1 MPVDDWTR
9 VSAGTFHDFHGAWIA
24 ELRRVLNRGLLPD
37 GYYALTEQVATQV
50 IADVLTLQDLGGAP
64 GGTGG
69 DDEGKRDTRDG
80 NGAAGLAVA
89 TAPPRAAICDSVSE
103 AMLLAA
109 RRRRL
114 VIRHTTWDR

>member
-1 MPVDDWTR
+1 M
-9 VSAGTFHDFHGAWIA
+9 
-24 ELRRVLNRGLLPD
+24 LNRGLLPD

-89 TAPPRAAICDSVSE
+89 TAPPRACARTAECSSS
-103 AMLLAA
+103 AA
-109 RRRRL
+109 TASSTPT
-114 VIRHTTWDR
+114 VA